1 MTKRLFGLCAGTL
14 LLSACSLTPQ
24 YQQPAT
30 PEGAAWQAAEVRTE
44 LPQRQD
50 VFTDPGLQRLI
61 SLALEN
67 NRDLRLAALNV
78 AAFEAQYRISRAALV
93 PTLDASLAGSRQRLP
108 ADISGSGAAAI
119 SSQYNAGIGLSAYEL
134 DFFGRIRSLKDQALE
149 QYLAEQENQHSAR
162 IGLVSAVASAYLT
175 LVADRDLLQLS
186 TSTLESE
193 LQSLTLI
200 EQKQRLGVASE
211 LELAQSRMT
220 VESARASK
228 ALYQRQVT
236 QDMNALTQL
245 LGTPLPADLALPAG
259 LTKVEIAATPALA
272 PSQLLQQRPDILA
285 AEHQL
290 RAANANIG
298 AAKAALFPSISL
310 TTSAGSLSPD
320 LGGLFAGGSGT
331 WLMAPALNLPLF
343 DGGRRAANV
352 EVAKTQQ
359 EIAVVSYQQTIE
371 TAFREVADSLN
382 TQAQFDR
389 QLAAQAAQVVAGERY
404 LQLADQRF
412 EQGVDSYLTRLDA
425 QRSLFS
431 ARQQLVSTRLAELNN
446 RISLYKALGGG

>member
-1 MTKRLFGLCAGTL
+1 MTNRLIGLCAGAL
-14 LLSACSLTPQ
+14 LLSACSLAPQ

-30 PEGAAWQAAEVRTE
+30 PEGAAWQAAETLAE
-44 LPQRQD
+44 LPQPEA

-78 AAFEAQYRISRAALV
+78 AAFEAQYRISRAALL

-108 ADISGSGAAAI
+108 ADVSSSGAAI
-119 SSQYNAGIGLSAYEL
+119 SSQYSAGIGLTAYEL

-149 QYLAEQENQHSAR
+149 QYLAQQQNQHSAR

-186 TSTLESE
+186 ASTLESE
-193 LQSLTLI
+193 LQSLALI

-220 VESARASK
+220 VESARASE

-245 LGTPLPADLALPAG
+245 LGTQLPMNLALPTD
-259 LTKVEIAATPALA
+259 LTDVEIAATPALA

-331 WLMAPALNLPLF
+331 WLMAPSLNLPLF
-343 DGGRRAANV
+343 DGGQRAANV
-352 EVAKTQQ
+352 EVAKAQQ
-359 EIAVVSYQQTIE
+359 EIAVVSYQQAIE

-431 ARQQLVSTRLAELNN
+431 ARQQLVSTHLAELNN

>member
-1 MTKRLFGLCAGTL
+1 
-14 LLSACSLTPQ
+14 
-24 YQQPAT
+24 
-30 PEGAAWQAAEVRTE
+30 
-44 LPQRQD
+44 
-50 VFTDPGLQRLI
+50 
-61 SLALEN
+61 
-67 NRDLRLAALNV
+67 
-78 AAFEAQYRISRAALV
+78 
-93 PTLDASLAGSRQRLP
+93 
-108 ADISGSGAAAI
+108 
-119 SSQYNAGIGLSAYEL
+119 
-134 DFFGRIRSLKDQALE
+134 
-149 QYLAEQENQHSAR
+149 
-162 IGLVSAVASAYLT
+162 VSAVASAYLT

>member
-1 MTKRLFGLCAGTL
+1 
-14 LLSACSLTPQ
+14 
-24 YQQPAT
+24 
-30 PEGAAWQAAEVRTE
+30 
-44 LPQRQD
+44 
-50 VFTDPGLQRLI
+50 
-61 SLALEN
+61 
-67 NRDLRLAALNV
+67 
-78 AAFEAQYRISRAALV
+78 
-93 PTLDASLAGSRQRLP
+93 LAGSRQRLP